1 MGIMLTIRSDNEF
14 PMLKKVTPAKYSLIC
29 NFIESIFNT
38 GKILR
43 CN

>member
-1 MGIMLTIRSDNEF
+1 MGIMLTISSDIEF
-14 PMLKKVTPAKYSLIC
+14 PMLNKVTPATYSLIF